1 MSQPIIVDQP
11 GETKANMDAIY
22 GEADPRAY
30 FRELGKLDYR
40 IPELA
45 KPIFERI
52 VGLLRRERPA
62 PIHALDLGCSYG
74 INGALLKHGR
84 SIEELGNHWSRP
96 EIAAADSAEVIAADR
111 DYFDPARADDD
122 LVLLGLDVSR
132 PAIDYAEQAGL
143 IDKGLAINLETQAL
157 PGDARS
163 LLEPVDL
170 VMSTGAVG
178 YVTEAT
184 FERLLPAVTTSNPP
198 WISNFVLRMF
208 PFDAI
213 DETLSRWGYVTEK
226 LEGHSFIQ
234 RSFASGEEE
243 QRILAEL
250 ESMGLDPTGLEA
262 EGNLHAEFFLSR
274 PRAQAGLTVNE
285 LLAA

>member
-1 MSQPIIVDQP
+1 MSQPIITDQP
-11 GETKANMDAIY
+11 GETKANMAAIY

-52 VGLLRRERPA
+52 VQLLRRERPG

-84 SIEELGNHWSRP
+84 SIDELGDHWSRP
-96 EIAAADSAEVIAADR
+96 ELAAADPEEVIAADR

-122 LVLLGLDVSR
+122 LVLVGLDASR
-132 PAIDYAEQAGL
+132 PAVDYAEQASL
-143 IDKGLAINLETQAL
+143 IDKGLAINLETQPL
-157 PGDARS
+157 PGDAHA

-178 YVTEAT
+178 YVTETT
-184 FERLLPAVTTSNPP
+184 FERLLPAVAAGNPP
-198 WISNFVLRMF
+198 WIGNFVLRMF

-226 LEGHSFIQ
+226 LEGHSFAQ
-234 RSFASGEEE
+234 RSFASSEEE
-243 QRILAEL
+243 HRIIAEL
-250 ESMGLDPTGLEA
+250 ESLGLDPTGLEA
-262 EGNLHAEFFLSR
+262 EGKLHAEFFLSR
-274 PRAQAGLTVNE
+274 PRAQAGLTVEE